1 MAECGRVRPG
11 CGWARVVVVVLT
23 GSVLAGCVSVET
35 IKKQEKESEGYYQQ
49 GLSVLETDQQ
59 RAFVS
64 FQQAIQAKPDNY
76 DAHYALGSIYFLRG
90 EYDNA
95 EREFRTCVKLDP
107 NNGDALNFLGRTLLM
122 QSRLPEAV
130 EALQK
135 ATILPLYANPD
146 QAYANLAAAL
156 DKQGDPQGAV
166 RALQSALKIEPPKVP
181 RALIYF
187 ELGRMYMRLG
197 EDGKAREAFAQA
209 KVLDPQGTVGAE
221 AARMMK
227 QLR

>member
-1 MAECGRVRPG
+1 MTECGRVRPG

-35 IKKQEKESEGYYQQ
+35 IKKREKESEGYYQQ

-64 FQQAIQAKPDNY
+64 FQQAIQAKPGNY

-107 NNGDALNFLGRTLLM
+107 NNGDALNFLGRTLPVFPRPRRRGSPAVVPTNRPRSLCIEDIDR
-122 QSRLPEAV
+122 SATSSSDTPPCAPE
-130 EALQK
+130 
-135 ATILPLYANPD
+135 
-146 QAYANLAAAL
+146 
-156 DKQGDPQGAV
+156 
-166 RALQSALKIEPPKVP
+166 RA
-181 RALIYF
+181 
-187 ELGRMYMRLG
+187 
-197 EDGKAREAFAQA
+197 ED
-209 KVLDPQGTVGAE
+209 
-221 AARMMK
+221 
-227 QLR
+227 